1 MPSASPEKKIISLN
15 SYLFAKRIFDFV
27 LSLISLIALSPV
39 MLVIAMLVFFETKQS
54 PIFIQERGLSLTKRR
69 FKIIK
74 FRTLVKNNTPHIPK
88 AGESTL
94 RKKEYK
100 SSVGP
105 VGNFLRRKGLDELP
119 QLLNILKGDMSFIG
133 LRPLSFDDLKNIKK
147 DYPDLYNEREKL
159 DIPLGLSGLWQL
171 NKDESFSIE
180 HLVKTEKT
188 YYNERSFFFDLG
200 LLIKS
205 IKISFSS
212 RHKDSI
218 VS

>member
-1 MPSASPEKKIISLN
+1 
-15 SYLFAKRIFDFV
+15 
-27 LSLISLIALSPV
+27 
-39 MLVIAMLVFFETKQS
+39 MLVIAVLVFFETRQN

-74 FRTLVKNNTPHIPK
+74 FRTLFTITPHIK
-88 AGESTL
+88 KTGESTL
-94 RKKEYK
+94 SKKEYK
-100 SSVGP
+100 SSVGAI
-105 VGNFLRRKGLDELP
+105 GSLLRRKGLDELP

-133 LRPLSFDDLKNIKK
+133 LRPLSIDDLENIQK
-147 DYPDLYNEREKL
+147 DFPGLYFEREKL

-171 NKDESFSIE
+171 NKDENFSVE
-180 HLVKTEKT
+180 HLISTEKI
-188 YYNERSFFFDLG
+188 YFNNRSFLFDLK
-200 LLIKS
+200 LLGKS

>member
-1 MPSASPEKKIISLN
+1 MPESPPEKKNISFN
-15 SYLFAKRIFDFV
+15 FYLFEKRIFDFI
-27 LSLISLIALSPV
+27 LSLISLILLSPL
-39 MLVIAMLVFFETKQS
+39 MFVIAALVFFETRQN

-74 FRTLVKNNTPHIPK
+74 FRTLFTITPHIK
-88 AGESTL
+88 KTGESTL
-94 RKKEYK
+94 SKKEYK
-100 SSVGP
+100 SSVRAIGSL
-105 VGNFLRRKGLDELP
+105 LRRKGLDELP

-133 LRPLSFDDLKNIKK
+133 LRPLSIDDLENIQK
-147 DYPDLYNEREKL
+147 DFPGLYFEREKL

-171 NKDESFSIE
+171 NKDENFSVE
-180 HLVKTEKT
+180 HLISTEKI
-188 YYNERSFFFDLG
+188 YFSNRSVLFDLK
-200 LLIKS
+200 LLGKS